1 MNPPVTKKLP
11 HSCPACASPLKVT
24 ALGCTTCETTIAGS
38 FDLPLLA
45 RLSAEDLA
53 FILDFVTCSG
63 SLKIMAQQLGLSYPT
78 VRNLLDDI
86 IARIRNSETPPQKT
100 KTGTKP

>member
-1 MNPPVTKKLP
+1 MNTAVQKKLP
-11 HSCPACASPLKVT
+11 HNCPACGGSLKVT
-24 ALGCTTCETTIAGS
+24 ALGCPTCETTIAGS

-45 RLSAEDLA
+45 RLSAEDLD

-86 IARIRNSETPPQKT
+86 ITRIRNSETPPLKT
-100 KTGTKP
+100 KTKH